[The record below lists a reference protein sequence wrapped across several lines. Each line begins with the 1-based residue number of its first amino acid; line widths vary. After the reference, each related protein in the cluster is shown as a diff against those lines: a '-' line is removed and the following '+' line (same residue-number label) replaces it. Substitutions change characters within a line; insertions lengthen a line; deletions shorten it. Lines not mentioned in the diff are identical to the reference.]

1 MKAYPLYLNG
11 DWHVSSPFSQV
22 INPATGEALGHV
34 STVDRVRVA
43 EAISDAHE
51 AFKSWRKLPGKARA
65 DFLLAIAAEVEK
77 RKDDIARTITLENG
91 KPLQQSFGEV
101 AMTVDHL
108 RWFAEEARR
117 AYGRVIPHQADGK
130 RNLVIKSPMGV
141 VGAITP
147 WNFPL
152 VLAVRKMAPALA
164 AGNTFV
170 LKPAEQTPLSV
181 IAFAECVAAVGL
193 PKGVF
198 QVVLGEA
205 SEIGKEFLEN
215 PLCRKVS
222 FTGSTEVGRLLIA
235 GAANT
240 VKPLSLELGGNG
252 PVLVFGDIDL
262 NRAVEGALIAK
273 TRNTGQSCIAANRIY
288 VERGIYDQFCEAFT
302 AKMKAMK
309 FGNGLEPGVEIG
321 PLIDEAGLAKALAHI
336 ENAVAAGARV
346 LCGGKRSGDKG
357 FFIEPTVLA
366 NVPKDALCMQEETFA
381 PVAALAPFDTEEE
394 AIVFAN
400 NTIYGLSAYAFT
412 GNLDRAFRLMEA
424 LNHHLRPDPIAV
436 THCEVKPDDWHAR
449 FSCIG
454 REYVYRIANRR
465 APLTLDRD
473 RLWQV
478 PQPLDHAAMRRA
490 AQALVGLHD
499 FTTFRSVHCQAQSP
513 VKTLDLL
520 DVERSGDE
528 VRIHAAARSFLHHQV
543 RSMVGCLV
551 LVGMGRWREEQVA
564 EALAARDRQAL
575 GLNAPSDG
583 LYFVRALYPDE

>member
-1 MKAYPLYLNG
+1 MKTYPLYLCG
-11 DWHVSSPFSQV
+11 DWQISSPFSPV
-22 INPATGEALGHV
+22 INPATGEALGQV
-34 STVDRVRVA
+34 STVDRARVV

-51 AFKSWRKLPGKARA
+51 AFKSWRMLTGKARG

-91 KPLQQSFGEV
+91 KPLAQSFGEV

-117 AYGRVIPHQADGK
+117 AYGRIVPHQADGK

-181 IAFAECVAAVGL
+181 IAFAECVAAAGL

-288 VERGIYDQFCEAFT
+288 VERGIYEPFCEAFT

-336 ENAVAAGARV
+336 ENAVAGGARV

-366 NVPKDALCMQEETFA
+366 DVPKDALCMREETFA
-381 PVAALAPFDTEEE
+381 PVAAIAAFDTEEE
-394 AIVFAN
+394 AIELAN
-400 NTIYGLSAYAFT
+400 NSIYGLSAYAFT

-424 LNHHLRPDPIAV
+424 LEAGTIGINDGVPSTSNAPFGG
-436 THCEVKPDDWHAR
+436 VKQSGW
-449 FSCIG
+449 G
-454 REYVYRIANRR
+454 RE
-465 APLTLDRD
+465 LGSEGLDAY
-473 RLWQV
+473 LETKHV
-478 PQPLDHAAMRRA
+478 
-490 AQALVGLHD
+490 
-499 FTTFRSVHCQAQSP
+499 S
-513 VKTLDLL
+513 
-520 DVERSGDE
+520 
-528 VRIHAAARSFLHHQV
+528 
-543 RSMVGCLV
+543 
-551 LVGMGRWREEQVA
+551 
-564 EALAARDRQAL
+564 L
-575 GLNAPSDG
+575 GLQI
-583 LYFVRALYPDE
+583 